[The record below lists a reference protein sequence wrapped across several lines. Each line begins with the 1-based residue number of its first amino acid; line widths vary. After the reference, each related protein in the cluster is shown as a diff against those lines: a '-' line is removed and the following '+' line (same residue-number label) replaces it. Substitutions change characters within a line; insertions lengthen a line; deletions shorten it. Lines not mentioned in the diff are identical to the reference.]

1 MQEEKPK
8 LFKSCRKRNYD
19 SESPLSEI
27 NPIENS
33 LNHSFKKLKLENS
46 ENFPKIL
53 KKESLLNNDK
63 ENVLFENPIEEKPV
77 SEYQTSN
84 DLLRNS
90 YLEYVLRWKEPETK
104 LVFKKMPEDI
114 KQNDLPEKISDF
126 YNDEKMRLHFARMEL
141 NQRMQIE

>member
-19 SESPLSEI
+19 YESPLSEI

-33 LNHSFKKLKLENS
+33 LNSSFKKLKLENH
-46 ENFPKIL
+46 ETFQKIL
-53 KKESLLNNDK
+53 KKEPLNDK
-63 ENVLFENPIEEKPV
+63 ENVLFENHPFEEKAV

-104 LVFKKMPEDI
+104 LVFKKLPEDI
-114 KQNDLPEKISDF
+114 NQNDLPEKIYDF
-126 YNDEKMRLHFARMEL
+126 YKDEKMRLCFARMEL

>member
-19 SESPLSEI
+19 YESPLSEI

-33 LNHSFKKLKLENS
+33 LNSSFKKLKLENH
-46 ENFPKIL
+46 ETFQKIL
-53 KKESLLNNDK
+53 KKEPFNDK
-63 ENVLFENPIEEKPV
+63 ENVLFENHPFEEKAV

-104 LVFKKMPEDI
+104 LVFKKLPEDI
-114 KQNDLPEKISDF
+114 NQNDLPEKIYDF
-126 YNDEKMRLHFARMEL
+126 YKDEKMRLCFARMEL